1 MDIRN
6 TRELKTFA
14 AQRLE
19 NAPLE
24 KRIVLI
30 YAALSV
36 GLSALTAIAS
46 YALDKGISQ
55 YGGLSNM
62 GIRTMLSTIQ
72 TMLPLLQSVVLMCLD
87 VGYMAA
93 ALRIA
98 RGQYS
103 SPQTLRLGFDRF
115 WVLLRCSLIIGLF
128 YFGIAF
134 ASLYVAVMIF
144 MLTPLSEPVVAAL
157 SPYLSDATILDSG
170 IVLDDAAYAQISS
183 LTTPAFLIFGLLF
196 LLLAF
201 PVFYRFRMVNYVIID
216 RPGCGAMFA
225 LRESR
230 KMMRRNTFRLMKLD
244 ISLWWYYLAA
254 IAVSVVC
261 YGDEILP
268 LLGVELPFS
277 PAVNYF
283 LFYSLYWLLEI
294 LLHYFL
300 RNPAEVTYSLA
311 YDALKPEQPKDNGV
325 VLGNIFQM

>member
-14 AQRLE
+14 SQRLK

-30 YAALSV
+30 YAVLSV
-36 GLSALTAIAS
+36 GLSALTAIVT
-46 YALDKGISQ
+46 YLLDNRISQ
-55 YGGLSNM
+55 YGGLSNLST
-62 GIRTMLSTIQ
+62 RAMLSTFQ

-115 WVLLRCSLIIGLF
+115 WVLLRCGLILGLF
-128 YFGIAF
+128 YFGIGF
-134 ASLYVAVMIF
+134 ASLYFAIMIF
-144 MLTPLSEPVVAAL
+144 MLTPLSKPVIAAL
-157 SPYLSDATILDSG
+157 SPFLSDTTILNSG
-170 IVLDDAAYAQISS
+170 IVLDDATYAQISS
-183 LTTPAFLIFGLLF
+183 MVTPALWIFGLLF
-196 LLLAF
+196 LLLAI
-201 PVFYRFRMVNYVIID
+201 PVFYRFRMANYIIID

-230 KMMRRNTFRLMKLD
+230 KMMRKNTLKLMKLD
-244 ISLWWYYLAA
+244 LSLWWYYAAA

-261 YGDEILP
+261 YGDELLP
-268 LLGVELPFS
+268 LLGITLPFS
-277 PAVNYF
+277 PAANYF

-294 LLHYFL
+294 LLYYFL

-311 YDALKPEQPKDNGV
+311 YDALKPEEPKSDGV
-325 VLGNIFQM
+325 ILGNIFQM